1 MNPITITPLCL
12 IGIVIVG
19 AILLIASF
27 QFGKKIGRLEE
38 RSERLD
44 ENEAEQIERED
55 E

>member
-12 IGIVIVG
+12 IGAVIVV
-19 AILLIASF
+19 AILLIASYK
-27 QFGKKIGRLEE
+27 FGKKIGMLEE
-38 RSERLD
+38 RSNRLD